1 MDRRDL
7 VRAAIQHR
15 EAAHVPY
22 IIDLTREAAE
32 ALSDTLGERT
42 VEAFLDNDV
51 YDLRAPWWSWHD
63 LGPDW
68 REPPTPT
75 SRAQVRGTGSYTEFV
90 EKTKMAQ
97 ATTGKYILVRIY
109 GSHFEKAN
117 AARGIENFLADMAA
131 DPAFA
136 KRLLTSIVDRN
147 MVMLENILSVPEVD
161 GILLGS
167 DWGSQR
173 GLLMS
178 PAVWDEMIRPGEQ
191 REYDLVHAYGKDVW
205 VHSCGNVEPLIPS
218 LIQMGL
224 DVLNP
229 VQPEAMDLAHLKRTY
244 GDRLTFWGGI
254 STQDTLPFGTPEE
267 VKREVRR
274 VRALMSRGGGYILA
288 PAQSIQDDVPL
299 ENLLAL
305 LEVAREEREERQ
317 G

>member
-15 EAAHVPY
+15 EAARVPY
-22 IIDLTREAAE
+22 VIDLTREAAE
-32 ALSDTLGERT
+32 ALSDTLAGRT
-42 VEAFLDNDV
+42 VDAFLDNDV
-51 YDLRAPWWSWHD
+51 YDLRAPWWGWHE

-90 EKTKMAQ
+90 EEAKMAQ
-97 ATTGKYILVRIY
+97 ATTGKYILVRVY

-178 PAVWDEMIRPGEQ
+178 PGVWDEMIRPGEQ

-229 VQPEAMDLAHLKRTY
+229 VQPEAMDLAHLKRAY

-274 VRALMSRGGGYILA
+274 VRALMSRSGGYILA

-305 LEVAREEREERQ
+305 LEVARE
-317 G
+317 GAD